1 MKKDKFTIAKAIF
14 AIIIALFIYNSL
26 NGIFDGSDS
35 KKEAKTEQ
43 TTTKKSSSSE
53 ESSFPSSSTDSTKEE
68 LPRIT
73 AEQMPDF
80 IEYLQNDLT
89 EKGLDISLYSFTNK
103 DNALYITVPNDY
115 KYYEKNE
122 LQKFVDGI
130 QAKEHE
136 AFNVW
141 SAMNGVDYN
150 LPPMLFIKTEDGES
164 LASQTAFSGKMEL
177 KID

>member
-1 MKKDKFTIAKAIF
+1 MKKDKLTIARAIF
-14 AIIIALFIYNSL
+14 AIVIALVIYNFL

-35 KKEAKTEQ
+35 TKESKTEQ

-53 ESSFPSSSTDSTKEE
+53 ESSSTSSSTEAE

-103 DNALYITVPNDY
+103 DNALYMTVPNDY
-115 KYYEKNE
+115 KYYEKND